1 MGSRIKYEDVKFA
14 VETEGWTLVST
25 EYKNL
30 DSDLIVQCPGL
41 DQHEIH
47 TTYKE
52 WRKIE
57 HGNHVCPICEKQTV
71 IKKNEKP
78 IKKDGYRILG
88 IDQSSTVSGWAIFD
102 GEKLINYGHWE
113 AKGER
118 STGRIASVKA
128 WLAYMIDQHKP
139 DEVILEDIQLQKFDG
154 GEAVLTYKKLAH
166 LQGVLKNYLYENGIP
181 YKIVPVATWRNYS
194 EIKGKN
200 RTERKKSA
208 QIKVKNFY
216 EVNATQDEADAILI
230 ARWAAAEHK
239 ANDIIMF

>member
-30 DSDLIVQCPGL
+30 DSDLIIQCPGL

-78 IKKDGYRILG
+78 VKKDGYRILG
-88 IDQSSTVSGWAIFD
+88 ID
-102 GEKLINYGHWE
+102 
-113 AKGER
+113 
-118 STGRIASVKA
+118 
-128 WLAYMIDQHKP
+128 
-139 DEVILEDIQLQKFDG
+139 
-154 GEAVLTYKKLAH
+154 
-166 LQGVLKNYLYENGIP
+166 
-181 YKIVPVATWRNYS
+181 
-194 EIKGKN
+194 
-200 RTERKKSA
+200 
-208 QIKVKNFY
+208 
-216 EVNATQDEADAILI
+216 
-230 ARWAAAEHK
+230 
-239 ANDIIMF
+239 